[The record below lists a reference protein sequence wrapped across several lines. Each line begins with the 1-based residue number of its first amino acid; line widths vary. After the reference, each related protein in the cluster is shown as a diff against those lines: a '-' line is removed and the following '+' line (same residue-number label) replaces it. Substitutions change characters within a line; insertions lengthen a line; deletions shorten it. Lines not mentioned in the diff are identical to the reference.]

1 MIRPLPRTT
10 RTDTRVPS
18 TPRFRAEE
26 VEEVLRSHPAVADAL
41 VFGRPSE
48 RFGQEVVGVVQ
59 LQPEAAVG
67 AADLRE
73 VCATALARFK
83 APRAIAFV
91 DEIGRHPSGK
101 PDYRW
106 AKAAAEA
113 AVDAASG
120 S

>member
-1 MIRPLPRTT
+1 MLGRDSMVVNTGGEK
-10 RTDTRVPS
+10 V
-18 TPRFRAEE
+18 FVEE

-41 VFGRPSE
+41 VVGRPSE

-91 DEIGRHPSGK
+91 DEIGRQDRKSTRLNYSH
-101 PDYRW
+101 
-106 AKAAAEA
+106 
-113 AVDAASG
+113 
-120 S
+120 